1 MKQVLFL
8 LPLFLSFAR
17 APAAACFDP
26 FADAT
31 ANSGTTYTVGGFLFW
46 QINSLGTT
54 WFPLTNTPAPP
65 ATGFPVIAAGN
76 LSYPGLPAS
85 TGNSVLIPPAT
96 GVMGR
101 LTLNFATTSG
111 AVYFSFLLKVF
122 DLSAV
127 DTSGTQ
133 NNYFAGFGDTIGP
146 QNATLLRAATR

>member
-1 MKQVLFL
+1 MKQLLFL

-46 QINSLGTT
+46 QINSLGAT
-54 WFPLTNTPAPP
+54 WFPLTNTPTPP
-65 ATGFPVIAAGN
+65 ATGFPVVAAGN

-85 TGNSVLIPPAT
+85 SGNCISIPAAT

-101 LTLNFATTSG
+101 LTLGFAITSG
-111 AVYFSFLLKVF
+111 TAYYSFLLKVT
-122 DLSAV
+122 DLSVV
-127 DTSGTQ
+127 DTTGTQ
-133 NNYFAGFGDTIGP
+133 NNF
-146 QNATLLRAATR
+146 